1 MCGFSE
7 NRGVLQLLFRFSKFD
22 IIKNEVISIVYELN
36 HYFAAFGYWNIK
48 FIKRHRHDND
58 VKPYKGI
65 WRLKEIQEH
74 D

>member
-1 MCGFSE
+1 M
-7 NRGVLQLLFRFSKFD
+7 
-22 IIKNEVISIVYELN
+22 ISIVYELN
-36 HYFAAFGYWNIK
+36 RYFAAFGYWNIK